1 MAPFEYGVDGP
12 KVIVAGVDGS
22 ETSLRAGAYAWGSR
36 AAAAPGSSS
45 CTWRRSPR

>member
-22 ETSLRAGAYAWGSR
+22 ETSMRAGAYAW
-36 AAAAPGSSS
+36 A
-45 CTWRRSPR
+45 SPPTTSWPASPTNPARTP